1 MVLSGAVIVELGPD
15 GGNITDFTVADG
27 TTISGGNL
35 MVMTAGASS
44 TGRVARSSTGADP
57 GEDLVK
63 CPPAGIAVAD
73 KLADDGQVNLGLYT
87 TGIFDISCVEAISGG
102 ALVMI
107 SGANTV
113 ARLPA
118 IQDYVLS
125 GGMIFG
131 RAMNDAAVG
140 GTVEVKI
147 GGAIL

>member
-35 MVMTAGASS
+35 MIMDPTSAGEGRTAISSSASY
-44 TGRVARSSTGADP
+44 P
-57 GEDLVK
+57 GNSLQTIA
-63 CPPAGIAVAD
+63 PAAGIAAAD

-87 TGIFDISCVEAISGG
+87 T
-102 ALVMI
+102 
-107 SGANTV
+107 V
-113 ARLPA
+113 ARLAP
-118 IQDYVLS
+118 DSDGTLS

-131 RAMNDAAVG
+131 RAMEEGEAG
-140 GTVEVKI
+140 EVIEIKI